1 VRLVALS
8 GDTVTLSPPPLP
20 IGGRQQTAA
29 LVWQRA

>member
-8 GDTVTLSPPPLP
+8 GDTVTLSTPLP